1 MNGLTVIERDFMNDV
16 SRIARALEE
25 QNVLLAEIRDAIK
38 ESKKKVRE

>member
-1 MNGLTVIERDFMNDV
+1 MNGLTVIERDFLNDV

-38 ESKKKVRE
+38 ESKGEMRE